1 MPETEK
7 ILKLLSEEEH
17 IKEYVFVGGSALS
30 YYLKHRFSEDID
42 LAYPEE
48 TLKMDNS
55 INKVISNLSKKDI
68 SIIEKPESASRH
80 YERIIYA
87 NDVKV
92 QFYASNE
99 GSLKTEQYSLKNN
112 LCIADLD
119 ALIAMKGMV
128 IHNRSE
134 LRDYYDLYALTRT
147 YGIDKVIQ
155 ETQRFYNTEKL
166 TRFNKANFLQEIVNL
181 SDIKEEK
188 VDSYLK
194 PMYDVTKSDMES
206 FFSEKAKEYISR
218 QMKITETRA
227 ESNSL
232 NGLSHAIDKNLNN
245 KQILPEKEIIQNK
258 NKPEIKPAQEIKRKI
273 RR

>member
-7 ILKLLSEEEH
+7 VLNLLSEEEH

-30 YYLKHRFSEDID
+30 HYLKHRFSEDID
-42 LAYPEE
+42 LACPEE

-55 INKVISNLSKKDI
+55 IDRVASNLSKKDI

-99 GSLKTEQYSLKNN
+99 SSLKTRQSIFKNN
-112 LCIADLD
+112 LRIADLD

-134 LRDYYDLYALTRT
+134 LRDYYDLYALTT
-147 YGIDKVIQ
+147 AYGIDKIIQ

-181 SDIKEEK
+181 SGINEEK
-188 VDSYLK
+188 VDSYLNPK
-194 PMYDVTKSDMES
+194 YDVTKSDMES
-206 FFSEKAKEYISR
+206 FFSEKTKEYISR
-218 QMKITETRA
+218 QMKIAETRA

-232 NGLSHAIDKNLNN
+232 NDLSQAIDKNMDN
-245 KQILPEKEIIQNK
+245 KPVSPEKEPIQT
-258 NKPEIKPAQEIKRKI
+258 EHI
-273 RR
+273 RRKFRM